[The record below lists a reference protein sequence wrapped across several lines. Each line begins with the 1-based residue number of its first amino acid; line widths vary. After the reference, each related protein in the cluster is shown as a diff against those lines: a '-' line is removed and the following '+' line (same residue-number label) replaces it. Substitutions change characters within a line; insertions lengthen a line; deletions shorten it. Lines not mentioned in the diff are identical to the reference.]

1 MDEVGNGRVMWQFTP
16 VGPSSARKQMVFTEE
31 RGEVEAQDIMAMGDG
46 PNAVVDGL
54 ENFHFDDEG
63 GRWTMEWFE
72 DEEQDTW
79 MI

>member
-1 MDEVGNGRVMWQFTP
+1 MQSILIHDRHVYTAD
-16 VGPSSARKQMVFTEE
+16 PS
-31 RGEVEAQDIMAMGDG
+31 
-46 PNAVVDGL
+46 
-54 ENFHFDDEG
+54 FHFDDEG